1 MKYKNYFKILKEK
14 INKKKCL
21 VGIVGVGY
29 VGLNLLIQ
37 FNKNK
42 INTIGFDTNIK
53 KINLLKKNLSPISYL
68 KKKDL
73 KFSKSF
79 SEFDYNYKRI
89 KLCDIII
96 ICLPTPVKKNT
107 KPDISSITNFIKKI
121 SNNILP
127 GKLII
132 LESTTYPGTTR
143 EEIVDKFKKK
153 YLIGSEIF
161 IAYSP
166 ERENPGSKVKF
177 KNIPKV
183 LSGFSRQCTDLTNKL
198 YSLIANNTVK
208 ARSLEEAEMTKLI
221 ENIYRSVNIGLVNE
235 LKIICKSMNLDIFH
249 ILKLAATKP
258 FGFTKFLPGPGIGG
272 HCIPIDPYYLYWRA
286 KKFNQNSNFIEIAG
300 KVNIE
305 TTLWTLKNIIKILK
319 KYKLKNPKVLILG
332 IAYKKNIE
340 DTRESAGI
348 KIISELIKKNIKVEF
363 SDPHV
368 KNEEI
373 DGINKK
379 SIDLYDRN
387 IKKFDCVILVTDHD
401 KFNYKRIIKNAK
413 IIIDCRGR
421 LNRKHDI
428 YQL

>member
-1 MKYKNYFKILKEK
+1 MKSENYYQILEKKIT
-14 INKKKCL
+14 KKKCL
-21 VGIVGVGY
+21 VGIIGVGY

-53 KINLLKKNLSPISYL
+53 KINMLKKNLSPITYL

-73 KFSKSF
+73 KFSKNF
-79 SEFDYNYKRI
+79 SEFDSSYKRI
-89 KLCDIII
+89 NLCDVII

-107 KPDISSITNFIKKI
+107 QPDLSNITNFIKKI
-121 SNNILP
+121 KSNISK

-143 EEIVDKFKKK
+143 EEIVEKFKAKF
-153 YLIGSEIF
+153 YVGEEIF
-161 IAYSP
+161 VAYSP
-166 ERENPGSKVKF
+166 ERENPGGKIKF
-177 KNIPKV
+177 DSIPKV
-183 LSGFSRQCTDLTNKL
+183 LSGFSKRCTNLSEKL
-198 YSLIANNTVK
+198 YDLIVKKTVK
-208 ARSLEEAEMTKLI
+208 ANSIEEAEMTKLL

-235 LKIICKSMNLDIFH
+235 LKIICKSMNLNINEV
-249 ILKLAATKP
+249 IKLASTKP

-286 KKFNQNSNFIEIAG
+286 KKFNQNSKFIEIAG
-300 KVNIE
+300 RVNIE

-319 KYKLKNPKVLILG
+319 KYKLKNPKVLVLG

-340 DTRESAGI
+340 DTRESAGV
-348 KIISELIKKNIKVEF
+348 KMISELMKKNIKVEF
-363 SDPHV
+363 SDPFV
-368 KNEEI
+368 KNEKVN
-373 DGINKK
+373 GVKKK
-379 SIDLYDRN
+379 SIDLYDKN
-387 IKKFDCVILVTDHD
+387 IKKFDCVVLVTDHD
-401 KFNYKRIIKNAK
+401 KFNYKKIIKNAK

-421 LNRKHDI
+421 LNRKHDF